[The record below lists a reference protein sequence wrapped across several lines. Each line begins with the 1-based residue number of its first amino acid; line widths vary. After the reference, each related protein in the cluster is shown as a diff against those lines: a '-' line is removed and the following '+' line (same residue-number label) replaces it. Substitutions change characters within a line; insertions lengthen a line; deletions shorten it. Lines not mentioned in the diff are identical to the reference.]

1 MGMASI
7 SQSAVAAPVA
17 PPQPARP
24 SYSHAHWYVLAA
36 LGAVVLGFW
45 PTFFR
50 PMGSGTALRNFHGVT
65 STLWYVGLMLQS
77 WLMSRGNVR
86 WHRRVAVGVIVLLP
100 LLGVSALMSTRVM
113 LTTSALPPEIRPLI
127 AYLDFTTC
135 ALLVVLF
142 ALGLRNRRLPPA
154 HKRYMVSTVFIGFP
168 PALTRFYVR
177 LIGPAALP
185 FLGIHLSF
193 VTAEVALAIAMLV
206 DWRMGERRRWAY
218 PITFVTFVAIHTL
231 MVPLSSTEAWLAFCR
246 WFAATH

>member
-1 MGMASI
+1 
-7 SQSAVAAPVA
+7 
-17 PPQPARP
+17 
-24 SYSHAHWYVLAA
+24 
-36 LGAVVLGFW
+36 
-45 PTFFR
+45 
-50 PMGSGTALRNFHGVT
+50 
-65 STLWYVGLMLQS
+65 
-77 WLMSRGNVR
+77 
-86 WHRRVAVGVIVLLP
+86 VIVLLP
-100 LLGVSALMSTRVM
+100 LLVVSALASTRVM

-142 ALGLRNRRLPPA
+142 ALGLRNRRVAPA

-218 PITFVTFVAIHTL
+218 PITLVTFVAIHTL